1 MNQSK
6 NNYKTAFIF
15 LTSLFFLWG
24 FITVLVDSLIPRI
37 RDLFT
42 LTYFQAGL
50 VQFAF
55 FGAYFILSIPAGFL
69 LSKIGYKRGIV
80 VGLITMAIGC
90 FLFYPAASFRE
101 FNVFLLAYF
110 VLAGGITILQVAANP
125 YVAVLGS
132 ESGAASRL
140 NLSQA
145 FNSLGTS
152 IAPILGASFI
162 LSDRVRSS
170 DEISE
175 MTNTLREAYLIS
187 EATAVQT
194 PFMVITSFIILL
206 ALVFVFVK
214 LPTMLSSAPKGGYS
228 ALLQNKSLLLGA
240 FGIFIYVGA
249 EVAIGSYL
257 VNYFYD
263 MGLTAIVKQNKVLA
277 AIASTLLS
285 QDLATVSDYGILGAF
300 VTFYWSGAMIGRF
313 VGSYLT
319 TVIRPS
325 VVLSY
330 FATGAVLMIIISSQ
344 TLGIVSMISILAVGL
359 FNSIMFPTI
368 FSLSLEGLDNLKP
381 QASGILCTMIVG
393 GAIIPPLYGYMTDLF
408 GFKMALILLIACYAY
423 IIWFGYKLSKKVI
436 SSSLHKKI

>member
-1 MNQSK
+1 MTHKQK
-6 NNYKTAFIF
+6 NYRNAFIF

-55 FGAYFILSIPAGFL
+55 FGAYFVLSIPAGFM
-69 LSKIGYKRGIV
+69 LSKIGYKKGIV
-80 VGLITMAIGC
+80 LGLITMAVGC
-90 FLFYPAASFRE
+90 ALFYPAASYRTFSI
-101 FNVFLLAYF
+101 FLFAYF
-110 VLAGGITILQVAANP
+110 ILAGGITILQVAANP

-132 ESGAASRL
+132 EEGASSRL

-162 LSDRVRSS
+162 LSDKVKSK
-170 DEISE
+170 DEIASLGQAAKD
-175 MTNTLREAYLIS
+175 TYLSAEA
-187 EATAVQT
+187 AAVQS
-194 PFMVITSFIILL
+194 PFIIITMFIIVL
-206 ALVFVFVK
+206 AVVFIRVK
-214 LPTMLSSAPKGGYS
+214 LPEMLSAAPKNGYLM
-228 ALLQNKSLLLGA
+228 LLKNKSLMLGA

-249 EVAIGSYL
+249 EVSIGSYL

-263 MGLTAIVKQNKVLA
+263 MKLTSVIKESSMLSS
-277 AIASTLLS
+277 ISSTLLGKS
-285 QDLATVSDYGILGAF
+285 LSGVDDYGILGSF

-313 VGSYLT
+313 IGSYLT
-319 TVIRPS
+319 NIIKPAR
-325 VVLSY
+325 VLSF
-330 FATGAVLMIIISSQ
+330 FAIGALALIFMSAQTTGL
-344 TLGIVSMISILAVGL
+344 TSMISILAVGL

-368 FSLSLEGLDNLKP
+368 FSLSLEGLDDLKP

-393 GAIIPPLYGYMTDLF
+393 GAIIPPMYGYLTDLYG
-408 GFKMALILLIACYAY
+408 FKWAFSLLIICYLY
-423 IIWFGYKLSKKVI
+423 IYFFGKVQLRKNI
-436 SSSLHKKI
+436 V

>member
-1 MNQSK
+1 M
-6 NNYKTAFIF
+6 
-15 LTSLFFLWG
+15 
-24 FITVLVDSLIPRI
+24 IPRI

-175 MTNTLREAYLIS
+175 MTNTAREAYLIS

-330 FATGAVLMIIISSQ
+330 FAAGAVLMIIISSQ

-436 SSSLHKKI
+436 SSS

>member
-1 MNQSK
+1 MTHK
-6 NNYKTAFIF
+6 NYRNAFIF

-55 FGAYFILSIPAGFL
+55 FGAYFVLSIPAGFM
-69 LSKIGYKRGIV
+69 LSKIGYKKGIV
-80 VGLITMAIGC
+80 LGLITMAVGC
-90 FLFYPAASFRE
+90 ALFYPAASYRTFSI
-101 FNVFLLAYF
+101 FLLAYF
-110 VLAGGITILQVAANP
+110 ILAGGITILQVAANP

-132 ESGAASRL
+132 EEGASSRL

-162 LSDRVRSS
+162 LSDKVKSK
-170 DEISE
+170 DEIASLGQAAKD
-175 MTNTLREAYLIS
+175 TYLSAEA
-187 EATAVQT
+187 AAVQS
-194 PFMVITSFIILL
+194 PFIIITMFIIVL
-206 ALVFVFVK
+206 AVVFIRVK
-214 LPTMLSSAPKGGYS
+214 LPKMLSAAPKNGYLM
-228 ALLQNKSLLLGA
+228 LLKNKSLMLGA

-249 EVAIGSYL
+249 EVSIGSYL

-263 MGLTAIVKQNKVLA
+263 MKLTSVIKESSMLSS
-277 AIASTLLS
+277 ISSTLLGKS
-285 QDLATVSDYGILGAF
+285 LSGVDDYGILGSF

-313 VGSYLT
+313 IGSYLT
-319 TVIRPS
+319 NIIKPAR
-325 VVLSY
+325 VLSF
-330 FATGAVLMIIISSQ
+330 FAIGALALIFMSAQTTGL
-344 TLGIVSMISILAVGL
+344 TSMVSILAVGL

-368 FSLSLEGLDNLKP
+368 FSLSLEGLDDLKP

-393 GAIIPPLYGYMTDLF
+393 GAIIPPMYGYLTDLYG
-408 GFKMALILLIACYAY
+408 FKWAFSLLIICYLY
-423 IIWFGYKLSKKVI
+423 IYFFGKVQLRKNI
-436 SSSLHKKI
+436 V

>member
-1 MNQSK
+1 MTQKQK
-6 NNYKTAFIF
+6 NYRNAFIF

-55 FGAYFILSIPAGFL
+55 FGAYFVLSIPAGFM
-69 LSKIGYKRGIV
+69 LSKIGYKKGIV
-80 VGLITMAIGC
+80 LGLVTMAVGC
-90 FLFYPAASFRE
+90 ALFYPAASYRTFSI
-101 FNVFLLAYF
+101 FLLAYF
-110 VLAGGITILQVAANP
+110 ILAGGITILQVAANP

-132 ESGAASRL
+132 EEGASSRL

-162 LSDRVRSS
+162 LSDKVKSK
-170 DEISE
+170 DEIASLGQAAKD
-175 MTNTLREAYLIS
+175 TYLSAEA
-187 EATAVQT
+187 AAVQS
-194 PFMVITSFIILL
+194 PFIIITLFIIAL
-206 ALVFVFVK
+206 AVIFIRVK
-214 LPTMLSSAPKGGYS
+214 LPKMLSTAPKNGYLM
-228 ALLQNKSLLLGA
+228 LLKNKSLMLGA

-249 EVAIGSYL
+249 EVSIGSYL

-263 MGLTAIVKQNKVLA
+263 MKLTSVIKESSMLSS
-277 AIASTLLS
+277 ISSTLLGKS
-285 QDLATVSDYGILGAF
+285 LSGVDDYGILGSF

-313 VGSYLT
+313 IGSYLT
-319 TVIRPS
+319 NIIKPAR
-325 VVLSY
+325 VLSF
-330 FATGAVLMIIISSQ
+330 FAIGALALVFMSAQTTGL
-344 TLGIVSMISILAVGL
+344 TSMVSILAVGL

-368 FSLSLEGLDNLKP
+368 FSLSLEGLDDLKP

-393 GAIIPPLYGYMTDLF
+393 GAIIPPMYGYLTDLYG
-408 GFKMALILLIACYAY
+408 FKWAFSLLIICYLY
-423 IIWFGYKLSKKVI
+423 IYFFGKVQLRKNI
-436 SSSLHKKI
+436 V

>member
-1 MNQSK
+1 MTQKQK
-6 NNYKTAFIF
+6 NYRNAFIF

-55 FGAYFILSIPAGFL
+55 FGAYFVLSIPAGFL
-69 LSKIGYKRGIV
+69 LSKIGYKKGIV
-80 VGLITMAIGC
+80 LGLITMAVGC
-90 FLFYPAASFRE
+90 ALFYPAASYRTFSI
-101 FNVFLLAYF
+101 FLLAYF
-110 VLAGGITILQVAANP
+110 ILAGGITILQVAANP

-132 ESGAASRL
+132 EEGASSRL

-162 LSDRVRSS
+162 LSDKVKSK
-170 DEISE
+170 DEIASLGQAAKD
-175 MTNTLREAYLIS
+175 TYLSAEA
-187 EATAVQT
+187 AAVQS
-194 PFMVITSFIILL
+194 PFIIITLFIIVL
-206 ALVFVFVK
+206 AVVFIRVK
-214 LPTMLSSAPKGGYS
+214 LPKMLSTAPKNGYLM
-228 ALLQNKSLLLGA
+228 LLKNKSLMLGA

-249 EVAIGSYL
+249 EVSIGSYL

-263 MGLTAIVKQNKVLA
+263 MKLTSVIKESSMLSS
-277 AIASTLLS
+277 ISSTLLGKS
-285 QDLATVSDYGILGAF
+285 LSGVDDYGILGSF

-313 VGSYLT
+313 IGSYLT
-319 TVIRPS
+319 NIIKPAR
-325 VVLSY
+325 VLSF
-330 FATGAVLMIIISSQ
+330 FAIGALALVFMSAQTTGL
-344 TLGIVSMISILAVGL
+344 TSMVSILAVGL

-368 FSLSLEGLDNLKP
+368 FSLSLEGLDDLKP

-393 GAIIPPLYGYMTDLF
+393 GAIIPPMYGYLTDLYG
-408 GFKMALILLIACYAY
+408 FKWAFSLLIICYLY
-423 IIWFGYKLSKKVI
+423 IYFFGKVQLRKNI
-436 SSSLHKKI
+436 V

>member
-1 MNQSK
+1 MNQTK
-6 NNYKTAFIF
+6 HNYRTAFIF

-80 VGLITMAIGC
+80 AGLIIMAIGC

-110 VLAGGITILQVAANP
+110 VLAGGITVLQVAANP

-175 MTNTLREAYLIS
+175 MTTAAREAYLIS

-194 PFMVITSFIILL
+194 PFMVIASFIILL

-228 ALLQNKSLLLGA
+228 SLLRNKSLLLGA
-240 FGIFIYVGA
+240 LGIFIYVGA

-263 MGLTAIVKQNKVLA
+263 MGLTAVVKQNEVLA
-277 AIASTLLS
+277 AIASALLG
-285 QDLATVSDYGILGAF
+285 QDLSVVSDYGILGAF

-319 TVIRPS
+319 KVIRPS

-330 FATGAVLMIIISSQ
+330 FATGAVLMIVISSQ
-344 TLGIVSMISILAVGL
+344 SLGIVSMISILAVGL

-368 FSLSLEGLDNLKP
+368 FSLSLEGLDDLKP

-408 GFKMALILLIACYAY
+408 GFKMAFLLLIVCYGY
-423 IIWFGYKLSKKVI
+423 IIWYGYQRSKK
-436 SSSLHKKI
+436 SLLA

>member
-1 MNQSK
+1 MTQKQK
-6 NNYKTAFIF
+6 NYRNAFIF

-55 FGAYFILSIPAGFL
+55 FGAYFVLSIPAGFM
-69 LSKIGYKRGIV
+69 LSKIGYKKGIV
-80 VGLITMAIGC
+80 LGLITMAVGC
-90 FLFYPAASFRE
+90 ALFYPAASYRTFSI
-101 FNVFLLAYF
+101 FLLAYF
-110 VLAGGITILQVAANP
+110 ILAGGITILQVAANP

-132 ESGAASRL
+132 EEGASSRL

-162 LSDRVRSS
+162 LSDKVKSK
-170 DEISE
+170 DEIASLGQAAKD
-175 MTNTLREAYLIS
+175 TYLSAEA
-187 EATAVQT
+187 AAVQS
-194 PFMVITSFIILL
+194 PFIIITLFIIAL
-206 ALVFVFVK
+206 AVIFIRVK
-214 LPTMLSSAPKGGYS
+214 LPKMLSTAPKNGYLM
-228 ALLQNKSLLLGA
+228 LLKNKSLMLGA

-249 EVAIGSYL
+249 EVSIGSYL

-263 MGLTAIVKQNKVLA
+263 MKLTSVIKESSVLSS
-277 AIASTLLS
+277 ISSTLLGKS
-285 QDLATVSDYGILGAF
+285 LSGIDDYGILGSF

-313 VGSYLT
+313 IGSYLT
-319 TVIRPS
+319 NIIKPAR
-325 VVLSY
+325 VLSF
-330 FATGAVLMIIISSQ
+330 FAIGALALVFMSAQTTGL
-344 TLGIVSMISILAVGL
+344 TSMVSILAVGL

-368 FSLSLEGLDNLKP
+368 FSLSLEGLDDLKP

-393 GAIIPPLYGYMTDLF
+393 GAIIPPMYGYLTDLYG
-408 GFKMALILLIACYAY
+408 FKWAFSLLIICYLY
-423 IIWFGYKLSKKVI
+423 IYFFGKVQLRKNI
-436 SSSLHKKI
+436 I

>member
-1 MNQSK
+1 MTQKQK
-6 NNYKTAFIF
+6 NYRNAFIF

-55 FGAYFILSIPAGFL
+55 FGAYFVLSIPAGFM
-69 LSKIGYKRGIV
+69 LSKIGYKKGIV
-80 VGLITMAIGC
+80 LGLITMAVGC
-90 FLFYPAASFRE
+90 ALFYPAASYRTFSI
-101 FNVFLLAYF
+101 FLLAYF
-110 VLAGGITILQVAANP
+110 ILAGGITILQVAANP

-132 ESGAASRL
+132 EEGASSRL

-162 LSDRVRSS
+162 LSDKVKSK
-170 DEISE
+170 DEIASLGQAAKD
-175 MTNTLREAYLIS
+175 TYLSAEA
-187 EATAVQT
+187 AAVQS
-194 PFMVITSFIILL
+194 PFIIITLFITVL
-206 ALVFVFVK
+206 AVVFIRVK
-214 LPTMLSSAPKGGYS
+214 LPKMLSTAPKNGYLM
-228 ALLQNKSLLLGA
+228 LLKNKSLMLGA

-249 EVAIGSYL
+249 EVSIGSYL

-263 MGLTAIVKQNKVLA
+263 MKLTSVIKESSMLSS
-277 AIASTLLS
+277 ISSTLLGKS
-285 QDLATVSDYGILGAF
+285 LSGVDDYGILGSF

-313 VGSYLT
+313 IGSYLT
-319 TVIRPS
+319 NIIKPAR
-325 VVLSY
+325 VLSF
-330 FATGAVLMIIISSQ
+330 FAIGALALIFMSAQTTGL
-344 TLGIVSMISILAVGL
+344 TSMVSILAVGL

-368 FSLSLEGLDNLKP
+368 FSLSLEGLDDLKP

-393 GAIIPPLYGYMTDLF
+393 GAIIPPMYGYLTDLYG
-408 GFKMALILLIACYAY
+408 FKWAFSLLIICYLY
-423 IIWFGYKLSKKVI
+423 IYFFGKVQFRKNI
-436 SSSLHKKI
+436 V

>member
-1 MNQSK
+1 MTHKQK
-6 NNYKTAFIF
+6 NYRNAFIF

-55 FGAYFILSIPAGFL
+55 FGAYFVLSIPAGFM
-69 LSKIGYKRGIV
+69 LSKIGYKKGIV
-80 VGLITMAIGC
+80 LGLITMAVGC
-90 FLFYPAASFRE
+90 ALFYPAASYRTFSI
-101 FNVFLLAYF
+101 FLFAYF
-110 VLAGGITILQVAANP
+110 ILAGGITILQVAANP

-132 ESGAASRL
+132 EEGASSRL

-162 LSDRVRSS
+162 LSDKVKSK
-170 DEISE
+170 DEIASLGQAAKD
-175 MTNTLREAYLIS
+175 TYLSAEA
-187 EATAVQT
+187 AAVQS
-194 PFMVITSFIILL
+194 PFIIITMFIIVL
-206 ALVFVFVK
+206 AVVFIRVK
-214 LPTMLSSAPKGGYS
+214 LPKMLSAAPKNGYLM
-228 ALLQNKSLLLGA
+228 LLKNKSLMLGA

-249 EVAIGSYL
+249 EVSIGSYL

-263 MGLTAIVKQNKVLA
+263 MKLTSVIKESSMLSS
-277 AIASTLLS
+277 ISSTLLGKS
-285 QDLATVSDYGILGAF
+285 LSGVDDYGILGSF

-313 VGSYLT
+313 IGSYLT
-319 TVIRPS
+319 NIIKPAR
-325 VVLSY
+325 VLSF
-330 FATGAVLMIIISSQ
+330 FAIGALALIFMSAQTTGL
-344 TLGIVSMISILAVGL
+344 TSMVSILAVGL

-368 FSLSLEGLDNLKP
+368 FSLSLEGLDDLKP

-393 GAIIPPLYGYMTDLF
+393 GAIIPPMYGYLTDLYG
-408 GFKMALILLIACYAY
+408 FKWAFSLLIICYLY
-423 IIWFGYKLSKKVI
+423 IYFFGKVQLRKNI
-436 SSSLHKKI
+436 V

>member
-1 MNQSK
+1 MTQKQK
-6 NNYKTAFIF
+6 NYRNAFIF

-55 FGAYFILSIPAGFL
+55 FGAYFVLSIPAGFM
-69 LSKIGYKRGIV
+69 LSKIGYKKGIV
-80 VGLITMAIGC
+80 LGLITMAVGC
-90 FLFYPAASFRE
+90 ALFYPAASYRTFSI
-101 FNVFLLAYF
+101 FLLAYF
-110 VLAGGITILQVAANP
+110 ILAGGITILQVAANP

-132 ESGAASRL
+132 EEGASSRL

-162 LSDRVRSS
+162 LSDKVKSK
-170 DEISE
+170 DEIASLGQAAKD
-175 MTNTLREAYLIS
+175 TYLSAEA
-187 EATAVQT
+187 AAVQS
-194 PFMVITSFIILL
+194 PFIIITLFIIAL
-206 ALVFVFVK
+206 AVIFIRVK
-214 LPTMLSSAPKGGYS
+214 LPKMLSTAPKNGYLM
-228 ALLQNKSLLLGA
+228 LLKNKSLMLGA

-249 EVAIGSYL
+249 EVSIGSYL

-263 MGLTAIVKQNKVLA
+263 MKLTSVIKESSMLSS
-277 AIASTLLS
+277 ISSTLLGKS
-285 QDLATVSDYGILGAF
+285 LSGVDDYGILGSF

-313 VGSYLT
+313 IGSYLT
-319 TVIRPS
+319 NIIKPAR
-325 VVLSY
+325 VLSF
-330 FATGAVLMIIISSQ
+330 FAIGALALVFMSAQTTGL
-344 TLGIVSMISILAVGL
+344 TSMVSILAVGL

-368 FSLSLEGLDNLKP
+368 FSLSLEGLDDLKP

-393 GAIIPPLYGYMTDLF
+393 GAIIPPMYGYLTDLYG
-408 GFKMALILLIACYAY
+408 FKWAFSLLIICYLY
-423 IIWFGYKLSKKVI
+423 IYFFGKVQLRKNI
-436 SSSLHKKI
+436 V

>member
-1 MNQSK
+1 M
-6 NNYKTAFIF
+6 
-15 LTSLFFLWG
+15 WG

-55 FGAYFILSIPAGFL
+55 LEPTLYFQYQQDFYYQKLDIKEGLLLDLLQWQLVVFYFTLLLHLESLMCFYWHILCSL
-69 LSKIGYKRGIV
+69 E
-80 VGLITMAIGC
+80 GLHI
-90 FLFYPAASFRE
+90 
-101 FNVFLLAYF
+101 
-110 VLAGGITILQVAANP
+110 AANP

-175 MTNTLREAYLIS
+175 MTNTAREAYLIS

-228 ALLQNKSLLLGA
+228 SLLQNKSLLLGA

>member
-1 MNQSK
+1 MTHKQK
-6 NNYKTAFIF
+6 NYRNAFIF

-55 FGAYFILSIPAGFL
+55 FGAYFVLSIPAGFM
-69 LSKIGYKRGIV
+69 LSKIGYKKGIV
-80 VGLITMAIGC
+80 LGLITMAVGC
-90 FLFYPAASFRE
+90 ALFYPAASYRTFSI
-101 FNVFLLAYF
+101 FLLAYF
-110 VLAGGITILQVAANP
+110 ILAGGITILQVAANP

-132 ESGAASRL
+132 EEGASSRL

-162 LSDRVRSS
+162 LSDKVKSK
-170 DEISE
+170 DEIASLGQAAKD
-175 MTNTLREAYLIS
+175 TYLSAEA
-187 EATAVQT
+187 AAVQS
-194 PFMVITSFIILL
+194 PFIIITMFIIVL
-206 ALVFVFVK
+206 AVVFIRVK
-214 LPTMLSSAPKGGYS
+214 LPEMLSAAPKNGYLM
-228 ALLQNKSLLLGA
+228 LLKNKSLMLGA

-249 EVAIGSYL
+249 EVSIGSYL

-263 MGLTAIVKQNKVLA
+263 MKLTSVIKESSMLSS
-277 AIASTLLS
+277 ISSTLLGKS
-285 QDLATVSDYGILGAF
+285 LSGVDDYGILGSF

-313 VGSYLT
+313 IGSYLT
-319 TVIRPS
+319 NIIKPAR
-325 VVLSY
+325 VLSF
-330 FATGAVLMIIISSQ
+330 FAIGALALIFMSAQTTGL
-344 TLGIVSMISILAVGL
+344 TSMVSILAVGL

-368 FSLSLEGLDNLKP
+368 FSLSLEGLDDLKP

-393 GAIIPPLYGYMTDLF
+393 GAIIPPMYGYLTDLYG
-408 GFKMALILLIACYAY
+408 FKWAFSLLIICYLY
-423 IIWFGYKLSKKVI
+423 IYFFGKVQ
-436 SSSLHKKI
+436 LRKT